1 MLDFSI
7 TCPDVNMATVRRAR
21 GTVRPAP
28 CSVVRRIRYN
38 DFMNTPLHIVMVVPN
53 LMFATRIEDAARSAG
68 AAVLSPAD
76 QPAFLAALR
85 DGARLAIIDASADN
99 VPWLDWVRA
108 AKDDPEAEAVP
119 ILAFGSH
126 KDVEL
131 RNRALGAGVD
141 RYLARSNFSDGL
153 VEIVSAAVRE
163 ATADPCSEP
172 QPEGVRRGIE
182 EFNAGQYFEQ
192 HETLEL
198 VWRAELR
205 PIRDL
210 YRGVLQIGVGCL
222 QVERGNAIGAV
233 KMINRAEKW
242 LQPFRPACQGI
253 DVDRLLEDAARLR
266 AAIAHADQID
276 RVDRRLF
283 PKVHLLTAAK
293 QHE

>member
-1 MLDFSI
+1 MAPLPTLI
-7 TCPDVNMATVRRAR
+7 T
-21 GTVRPAP
+21 
-28 CSVVRRIRYN
+28 I
-38 DFMNTPLHIVMVVPN
+38 VPN
-53 LMFATRIEDAARSAG
+53 LLFATRIEDAARAAG
-68 AAVLSPAD
+68 AAVLSPID
-76 QPAFLAALR
+76 QAAFLAALR
-85 DGARLAIIDASADN
+85 DGARLVIIDAGADH
-99 VPWLDWVRA
+99 VPWLAWVSA
-108 AKDDPEAEAVP
+108 AKDDPATETVP

-126 KDVEL
+126 KDLEL
-131 RNRALGAGVD
+131 RDRALGAGVD

-153 VEIVSAAVRE
+153 IEIVAAAVRDT
-163 ATADPCSEP
+163 TADPCSERL
-172 QPEGVRRGIE
+172 PEGAVRGLE

-222 QVERGNAIGAV
+222 QVERGNAIGAI

-253 DVDRLLEDAARLR
+253 DVDRLLADAVRLR
-266 AAIAHADQID
+266 DEIERRGADQID

-283 PKVHLLTAAK
+283 PQVHFNQK
-293 QHE
+293 

>member
-1 MLDFSI
+1 MSDQPVL
-7 TCPDVNMATVRRAR
+7 
-21 GTVRPAP
+21 
-28 CSVVRRIRYN
+28 
-38 DFMNTPLHIVMVVPN
+38 VMIVPN
-53 LMFATRIEDAARSAG
+53 LIFATRIEDAARAAG
-68 AAVLSPAD
+68 AAVLSPID
-76 QPAFLAALR
+76 QAAFLAALR

-99 VPWLDWVRA
+99 VPWLVWVRA
-108 AKDDPEAEAVP
+108 AKDDLATEAVP

-126 KDVEL
+126 KDIEL

-153 VEIVSAAVRE
+153 IEFVAAAVRD
-163 ATADPCSEP
+163 ATDDPCSEP
-172 QPEGVRRGIE
+172 LPAGALRGIE

-222 QVERGNAIGAV
+222 QVERGNAIGAI
-233 KMINRAEKW
+233 KMIDRAVKW

-266 AAIAHADQID
+266 DEIERRGADQVD

-283 PKVHLLTAAK
+283 PRVHLITTIN

>member
-1 MLDFSI
+1 MPTQPRLI
-7 TCPDVNMATVRRAR
+7 T
-21 GTVRPAP
+21 
-28 CSVVRRIRYN
+28 I
-38 DFMNTPLHIVMVVPN
+38 VPN
-53 LMFATRIEDAARSAG
+53 LMFATRIEDAARAAG
-68 AAVLSPAD
+68 AAVLAPID
-76 QPAFLAALR
+76 QAAFLRALR
-85 DGARLAIIDASADN
+85 DGARLVIVDSSTET
-99 VPWLDWVRA
+99 VPWLEWVRA
-108 AKDDPEAEAVP
+108 AKDDPTTEAVP

-153 VEIVSAAVRE
+153 TEFVAAAVRE
-163 ATADPCSEP
+163 ATTDPCREP
-172 QPEGVRRGIE
+172 LPEGVRRGIE

-198 VWRAELR
+198 VWRAERR

-222 QVERGNAIGAV
+222 QVERGNAIGAL
-233 KMINRAEKW
+233 KMIDRAVKW

-253 DVDRLLEDAARLR
+253 DVDRLLVDTAHLR
-266 AAIAHADQID
+266 EAIERAGSDQVA

-283 PKVHLLTAAK
+283 PKVHLTTTPS
-293 QHE
+293 HRE

>member
-1 MLDFSI
+1 MI
-7 TCPDVNMATVRRAR
+7 TEP
-21 GTVRPAP
+21 RP
-28 CSVVRRIRYN
+28 SIRYN
-38 DFMNTPLHIVMVVPN
+38 EIMPDQPCLVMIVPN

-68 AAVLSPAD
+68 AAVVTPIDRA
-76 QPAFLAALR
+76 AFLTALR
-85 DGARLAIIDASADN
+85 DGARLVIIDSSAEDA
-99 VPWLDWVRA
+99 PWMEWVRA
-108 AKDDPEAEAVP
+108 AKDDPSTEAVP

-126 KDVEL
+126 KDIEL

-141 RYLARSNFSDGL
+141 RYMARSNFSEGL
-153 VEIVSAAVRE
+153 VEFVAAAVRE

-172 QPEGVRRGIE
+172 LPDGVQRGIE

-222 QVERGNAIGAV
+222 QVERGNAVGAL
-233 KMINRAEKW
+233 KMIDRAVKW
-242 LQPFRPACQGI
+242 LQPFRPTCQGI
-253 DVDRLLEDAARLR
+253 DVDRLLADVARLR
-266 AAIAHADQID
+266 EEIERVGANQVD

-283 PKVHLLTAAK
+283 PKVRLTSISP
-293 QHE
+293 QYE